1 MYKRIDMADFMKE
14 ISDLPLEAQEDI
26 LTNLS
31 DKMIPI
37 EIDGNVFMIHKNVG
51 LLIDS
56 LTLQLKDLL
65 KEREAEFVREKSN

>member
-56 LTLQLKDLL
+56 LTLQLNDLL

>member
-1 MYKRIDMADFMKE
+1 MADFMKE

>member
-26 LTNLS
+26 LSNLS
-31 DKMIPI
+31 EKMIPI
-37 EIDGNVFMIHKNVG
+37 EIDSNVYMVHKNVG

-56 LTLQLKDLL
+56 LTLQLKDLI
-65 KEREAEFVREKSN
+65 KERESEFVGKKNN

>member
-1 MYKRIDMADFMKE
+1 MADFMKE

-37 EIDGNVFMIHKNVG
+37 EIDNNVYMIHKNVG